1 MFFRYVI
8 DGFKDLFKN
17 KIQFLVLFLGVTSLI
32 MIIGPS
38 YSSWIFNEYNFDF
51 VSKYTFDIVPLSDSK
66 NKYDERKNEMF
77 DIISKYGN
85 TTIMINDFQDIDN
98 LNITVLIGDIVEKG
112 EDRIIYMAD
121 KKDSD
126 IIFKE
131 FGGDFE
137 IIDNSKLN
145 IKDLERYRIDENNV
159 KEFIFLKPVSSK
171 FKSLKELSI
180 SSFDIFTLVDNLVIN
195 TRDVD
200 EKVVDRFVNLSQEEK
215 FSIIKNSYNGSDEIE
230 FLIKYV
236 FVYIILIIMAIILF
250 FYFYNN
256 IYFVKMRKTYLVH
269 IYSGAT
275 LKGLFIRNSIFID
288 TVIVASWMFVNYL
301 NHFQKDGFTLLNSLI
316 LIIWLVFKAISY
328 IMLKR
333 EFGRIFKWRVE

>member
-1 MFFRYVI
+1 MFFRYII
-8 DGFKDLFKN
+8 DGFKDLYKN
-17 KIQFLVLFLGVTSLI
+17 KIQFLALFLGVTSLI

-38 YSSWIFNEYNFDF
+38 YSSWVFNEYNFDF

-98 LNITVLIGDIVEKG
+98 LNITVLIGDIVEKE

-126 IIFKE
+126 KIFKE
-131 FGGDFE
+131 FGKDFE
-137 IIDNSKLN
+137 VIDYSELN
-145 IKDLERYRIDENNV
+145 IKDLERYRIDENNI
-159 KEFIFLKPVSSK
+159 KEFVFLKPVSSK
-171 FKSLKELSI
+171 YKSLNSDLKGL
-180 SSFDIFTLVDNLVIN
+180 DIVGLMENLVID
-195 TRDVD
+195 TKHVD
-200 EKVVDRFVNLSQEEK
+200 EKVVDSFVNLSQEGK
-215 FSIIKNSYNGSDEIE
+215 FAIIKNSYNGSDDIE
-230 FLIKYV
+230 FLIKYI
-236 FVYIILIIMAIILF
+236 FVYIILIIMEIILF

-288 TVIVASWMFVNYL
+288 TVIVASWILVNYL

>member
-38 YSSWIFNEYNFDF
+38 YSSWVYNGYNFDF

-66 NKYDERKNEMF
+66 NKYDEKKNEMF

-85 TTIMINDFQDIDN
+85 SKILINDFQDIDN
-98 LNITVLIGDIVEKG
+98 LNITILIGDIVEKE

-137 IIDNSKLN
+137 IIDYSKLN

-171 FKSLKELSI
+171 FKFLNSDL
-180 SSFDIFTLVDNLVIN
+180 DIVALMENLVIN

-200 EKVVDRFVNLSQEEK
+200 EKVVDKFVNLSQEGK
-215 FSIIKNSYNGSDEIE
+215 FSIIKNSYNGSADIE

-236 FVYIILIIMAIILF
+236 FVYIILIIMEIILF

-275 LKGLFIRNSIFID
+275 LSGLFIRNSIFID
-288 TVIVASWMFVNYL
+288 TVIIASWIFVNYL
-301 NHFQKDGFTLLNSLI
+301 NHFQKDGFKLLNSLI

>member
-1 MFFRYVI
+1 M
-8 DGFKDLFKN
+8 
-17 KIQFLVLFLGVTSLI
+17 
-32 MIIGPS
+32 
-38 YSSWIFNEYNFDF
+38 E
-51 VSKYTFDIVPLSDSK
+51 
-66 NKYDERKNEMF
+66 
-77 DIISKYGN
+77 
-85 TTIMINDFQDIDN
+85 
-98 LNITVLIGDIVEKG
+98 
-112 EDRIIYMAD
+112 
-121 KKDSD
+121 
-126 IIFKE
+126 
-131 FGGDFE
+131 
-137 IIDNSKLN
+137 
-145 IKDLERYRIDENNV
+145 
-159 KEFIFLKPVSSK
+159 
-171 FKSLKELSI
+171 
-180 SSFDIFTLVDNLVIN
+180 NLVIDTKHVN
-195 TRDVD
+195 
-200 EKVVDRFVNLSQEEK
+200 EKVVDSFVNLSQEGK
-215 FSIIKNSYNGSDEIE
+215 FAIIKNSYNGSDDIE

-236 FVYIILIIMAIILF
+236 FVYIIFIIMEIILF

>member
-1 MFFRYVI
+1 MFFRYII

-17 KIQFLVLFLGVTSLI
+17 KIQFLALFLGVTSLI